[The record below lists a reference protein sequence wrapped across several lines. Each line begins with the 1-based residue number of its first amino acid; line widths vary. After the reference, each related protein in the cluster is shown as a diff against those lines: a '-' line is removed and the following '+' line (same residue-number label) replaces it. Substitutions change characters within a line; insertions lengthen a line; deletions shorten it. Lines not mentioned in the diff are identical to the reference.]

1 MTTVLLSG
9 WNAGFNKVRFTR
21 LVQDLLGY
29 SLTEAKRVTDQI
41 MDGETVT
48 VEVPETQADHVIA
61 SISELGAR
69 CAVAAPI
76 H

>member
-1 MTTVLLSG
+1 MIMLQLSG

-29 SLTEAKRVTDQI
+29 SLTDAKQVTDTI

-48 VEVPETQADHVIA
+48 IEVPEIQADRVIA
-61 SISELGAR
+61 SMSELGAR
-69 CAVAAPI
+69 CAIAATT

>member
-9 WNAGFNKVRFTR
+9 WDAGFNKVGFTR
-21 LVQDLLGY
+21 LMQHALGY
-29 SLTEAKRVTDQI
+29 SLTEAKRVTDTI
-41 MDGETVT
+41 MDGEPVT
-48 VEVPETQADHVIA
+48 VNVPEATVDQIIV
-61 SISELGAR
+61 SMSELGAR